1 MKYLSIF
8 FSFYL
13 FIGCSNNDSNND
25 NQNDSNS
32 IDINDLDGTLNLF
45 PLALNP
51 EFTTVSNINLD
62 GKVKVGIVDFGS
74 ELRVYPYPYV
84 VHNEIINDTYLAN
97 KYAFSY
103 CPLTKS
109 SLAFRRNGIF
119 RASGY
124 LYNNN
129 MTPWDEETETIWSQM
144 RISGIIGENKNTRL
158 DAIPV
163 LETTWQTVSQYYP
176 NAKVLSPEV
185 FSSSKDPDPTEDN
198 SDDINSPELNE
209 LAYGF
214 FDDLNRIAIFK
225 NDDFSDNHL
234 LYVSLNSQKYIVY
247 GDASK
252 GIITA
257 FKVNSA
263 QDFQFLA
270 NSFPYIIKNTAGI
283 KYDILGR
290 GTNGTRLEKPKY
302 AYTAVWKA
310 WNDFYNSFDFQE

>member
-1 MKYLSIF
+1 MKYFSILFSIF
-8 FSFYL
+8 L
-13 FIGCSNNDSNND
+13 FIGCSNTDSNDD

-32 IDINDLDGTLNLF
+32 IDISDLDGTFNLF

-51 EFTTVSNINLD
+51 EFTSVSNINLD
-62 GKVKVGIVDFGS
+62 GNVKVGIVDFGA

-84 VHNEIINDTYLAN
+84 AHNEIINDTYIAT

-124 LYNNN
+124 LYNDN

-144 RISGIIGENKNTRL
+144 LISGIIGENKGMRL

-163 LETTWQTVSQYYP
+163 LETTWQVVSQYYP
-176 NAKVLSPEV
+176 NAKVLSPDV
-185 FSSSKDPDPTEDN
+185 ILTGRDVDLPEDN
-198 SDDINSPELNE
+198 SDDINSPDSNDLV
-209 LAYGF
+209 YGF
-214 FDDLNRIAIFK
+214 FDDLNTLSIFK
-225 NDDFSDNHL
+225 NDDFSENHVL
-234 LYVSLNSQKYIVY
+234 QISLNSQDYIVY
-247 GDASK
+247 GDSSK

-257 FKVNSA
+257 FKVSSA
-263 QDFQFLA
+263 QDFQFLE
-270 NSFPYIIKNTAGI
+270 NSFPYIIKNSAGI

-290 GTNGTRLEKPKY
+290 GTNGTKLEKPKY
-302 AYTAVWKA
+302 AYVAMWSA
-310 WNDFYNSFDFQE
+310 WVDFYDSFIFQE